1 MAKSWDSHSPIS
13 GTNFGTKSFREPPRP
28 HFTRFDSRSR
38 LSVYFPLPKDT
49 LTQVSIPS
57 SILVGTTN
65 KIVWIKVEG
74 KGSFLNSAGVKE
86 FAKEMV
92 NRGSR
97 EFVVDLRNCPV
108 MDSTFMGT
116 LAMIALRL
124 REIGQGSLHVINL
137 NERNHDLLSNLGL
150 DQLFSM
156 DACGVKAGPSKD
168 GSELPSQVEPSPPDR
183 NLQAETM
190 LEAHEALVEAD
201 PENLTKFKDV
211 LEYLKQDL
219 HRAE

>member
-1 MAKSWDSHSPIS
+1 MSIS
-13 GTNFGTKSFREPPRP
+13 
-28 HFTRFDSRSR
+28 
-38 LSVYFPLPKDT
+38 
-49 LTQVSIPS
+49 S
-57 SILVGTTN
+57 SILVGTTH

-92 NRGSR
+92 NRGHR
-97 EFVVDLRNCPV
+97 EFVVDLRHCPV

-124 REIGQGSLHVINL
+124 REIGQGNLHVVNL
-137 NERNHDLLSNLGL
+137 NERNHDLLTNLGL

-156 DACGVKAGPSKD
+156 DACGVDGGPAVRNT
-168 GSELPSQVEPSPPDR
+168 LPPNVPSDHAA
-183 NLQAETM
+183 QAETM

-211 LEYLKQDL
+211 LDYLKQDL

>member
-1 MAKSWDSHSPIS
+1 
-13 GTNFGTKSFREPPRP
+13 
-28 HFTRFDSRSR
+28 
-38 LSVYFPLPKDT
+38 
-49 LTQVSIPS
+49 VSTPS
-57 SILVGTTN
+57 SILVGTAS

-92 NRGSR
+92 NRGHR

-124 REIGQGSLHVINL
+124 REIGHGSLHVVNL

-156 DACGVKAGPSKD
+156 DACGVKENGPAIRNTLPAGGAADHSAH
-168 GSELPSQVEPSPPDR
+168 
-183 NLQAETM
+183 AETM
-190 LEAHEALVEAD
+190 IEAHEALIEAD

>member
-1 MAKSWDSHSPIS
+1 
-13 GTNFGTKSFREPPRP
+13 
-28 HFTRFDSRSR
+28 
-38 LSVYFPLPKDT
+38 
-49 LTQVSIPS
+49 VSIPS

-92 NRGSR
+92 NRGHR

-124 REIGQGSLHVINL
+124 REIGQGSLHVVNL
-137 NERNHDLLSNLGL
+137 NERNHDLLTNLGL

-156 DACGVKAGPSKD
+156 DACGVKEGSPSVRAP
-168 GSELPSQVEPSPPDR
+168 LPQQEPAPDHSQ
-183 NLQAETM
+183 QAANM

-201 PENLTKFKDV
+201 PGNLTKFKDV

-219 HRAE
+219 NRAE